1 MKRHGIILA
10 LTLLAAT
17 PAVAGPPWISI
28 ELPASPFSEAR
39 GAFLLVRTYHHG
51 TPVQLVMQG
60 TAEGLVNGA
69 RRSVPLEFTAM
80 SQFGAFA
87 VSRSWPSEG
96 VWVLDI
102 QSFDGHFAISAVVG
116 VGASGEVSLVR
127 VPLARS
133 GAPRT
138 VSRGES
144 VPIAWPCASRAAHAA
159 ASAATSAVG
168 TRWSWICCVVPGAC
182 RPRMRPFR
190 SNRTRNAFSST
201 ESRPRRLSV
210 TDDAARAPTE

>member
-1 MKRHGIILA
+1 MNRHGIILA

-28 ELPASPFSEAR
+28 ELPVNPFSDAR
-39 GAFLLVRTYHHG
+39 GAFLVVRTYHHG

-69 RRSVPLEFTAM
+69 RRSVPLGFTAM

-116 VGASGEVSLVR
+116 IGASGEVSLVR
-127 VPLARS
+127 VPLARTGS
-133 GAPRT
+133 PRT
-138 VSRGES
+138 VSRGEIDAMLRALAAGQQPPALQNAGLDT
-144 VPIAWPCASRAAHAA
+144 VSRHTLTRLAAIGGAGIG
-159 ASAATSAVG
+159 AVALL
-168 TRWSWICCVVPGAC
+168 GALV
-182 RPRMRPFR
+182 
-190 SNRTRNAFSST
+190 
-201 ESRPRRLSV
+201 RRLIKGPR
-210 TDDAARAPTE
+210 TA

>member
-28 ELPASPFSEAR
+28 ELPANPFSEAR
-39 GAFLLVRTYHHG
+39 GAFLVVHTYHHG

-69 RRSVPLEFTAM
+69 RRSVSLEFTAM
-80 SQFGAFA
+80 SQTGAFA

-116 VGASGEVSLVR
+116 VGASGEVNLVR
-127 VPLARS
+127 VPLART

-138 VSRGES
+138 VSRGEIDAMLRALAAGQQPPALQNAGLDTVS
-144 VPIAWPCASRAAHAA
+144 RLMLMRLAAGGGAGIGAVALLGALVRKLYRRARAA
-159 ASAATSAVG
+159 
-168 TRWSWICCVVPGAC
+168 
-182 RPRMRPFR
+182 
-190 SNRTRNAFSST
+190 
-201 ESRPRRLSV
+201 
-210 TDDAARAPTE
+210 